1 MGKKMMVGYG
11 LIAAGGTALLCL
23 LLFAGFGYR
32 VFLAPE
38 VQLEPGQSQAPAA
51 SLGSEGIEIPRFDTW
66 TIPAGETTVP
76 THFYNPEGNGCYFV
90 LRVTLDESGET
101 IYESDYLEPGQSLYE
116 VELSG
121 PLPAGSYD
129 ATIHYSAF
137 SMADLAA
144 LNGAQVQ
151 FELVVQP

>member
-1 MGKKMMVGYG
+1 MDKKMMVGYG
-11 LIAAGGTALLCL
+11 LIVTGGTALLCL
-23 LLFAGFGYR
+23 LLFVGFGYR

-38 VQLEPGQSQAPAA
+38 VQLEPGQSQVPAA
-51 SLGSEGIEIPRFDTW
+51 SLDGEGIAIPSFDTW

-76 THFYNPEGNGCYFV
+76 THFYNPEGNKCYFV
-90 LRVTLDESGET
+90 IRVTLEESGET
-101 IYESDYLEPGQSLYE
+101 IYESGYLEPGQSLYE
-116 VELSG
+116 VELSA
-121 PLPAGSYD
+121 PLAQGSYD

-137 SMADLAA
+137 SIADLTA